1 MNLGIA
7 IAIAAQG
14 FKNRN
19 DKGGYTWVLDKQ
31 LFDNKEARECT
42 ESVMRQ
48 FRCKTNM
55 AFTLSDKPTTAGYKM
70 NDGVNSIVFD
80 APGYELPDGTV
91 AYCDWVWYSCVVGNQ
106 TFYYIPDFDCRLST
120 DFEWYYGKGK
130 NPKFGMAKLRYVLFH
145 EIGHAL
151 QFGHVNE
158 ETVNYAKK
166 HNSDLI
172 IMASHGISSLSERIM
187 GSHTEYVAMH
197 STVPL
202 LSIKH
207 DPGTSIPKSIVFA
220 GDFKEEDIPNCE
232 VVLELQKAFQASI
245 TLLRVNTPRNF
256 LSNDEA
262 LKHMHSFAEKH
273 QINHAEFAV
282 FDDVDV
288 EDGILH
294 FSAEHHID
302 MLVIGSMQRT
312 GLNKMINGCVSA
324 DLVNHATKPLLT
336 FALKA

>member
-1 MNLGIA
+1 MIRA
-7 IAIAAQG
+7 ILVPV
-14 FKNRN
+14 
-19 DKGGYTWVLDKQ
+19 D
-31 LFDNKEARECT
+31 
-42 ESVMRQ
+42 
-48 FRCKTNM
+48 
-55 AFTLSDKPTTAGYKM
+55 LSDLSTYAIHM
-70 NDGVNSIVFD
+70 
-80 APGYELPDGTV
+80 AETV
-91 AYCDWVWYSCVVGNQ
+91 AASTQAKIHVIHVVNLPSHILLTKDGDLLEDGEMDTRIPREKKAAAEIKLQELVKSGTADYETCV
-106 TFYYIPDFDCRLST
+106 C
-120 DFEWYYGKGK
+120 
-130 NPKFGMAKLRYVLFH
+130 
-145 EIGHAL
+145 
-151 QFGHVNE
+151 FGHVNE
-158 ETVNYAKK
+158 ETVKYAKK
-166 HNSDLI
+166 HDSDLI

-197 STVPL
+197 STVPV
-202 LSIKH
+202 LSIKQ
-207 DPGTSIPKSIVFA
+207 DPGTSVPKSIVFA

-232 VVLELQKAFQASI
+232 VVLELQKAFHASI

-273 QINHAEFAV
+273 QITHAEFAV